1 MSLDLMSFVFLS
13 LYIRFH
19 SIETLILNICGDR
32 KDYIHNSIDFRVFKG
47 PEALADLSQG
57 GHFFGL
63 CFT

>member
-1 MSLDLMSFVFLS
+1 LS